1 MQPAAAKAPE
11 SALQPRGTASSPGQ
25 TPAARSGNTLIHAAA
40 YSAPPRS
47 VRRNCAARHKAG
59 QETAEPDCEPPK
71 PRRNRPPRHSPLFL
85 CRNKSPESKRNR
97 FEY

>member
-71 PRRNRPPRHSPLFL
+71 PRRNRPPPSQPAVSLQKQ
-85 CRNKSPESKRNR
+85 KSRVEAK
-97 FEY
+97 

>member
-40 YSAPPRS
+40 YSAPPPEAYEGTAQHAIKPDRKPWNRIANHKNRAGIAPP
-47 VRRNCAARHKAG
+47 VTAR
-59 QETAEPDCEPPK
+59 
-71 PRRNRPPRHSPLFL
+71 
-85 CRNKSPESKRNR
+85 
-97 FEY
+97 